1 MKKIILFIKTYERPI
16 KTFIEAYCSY
26 ITVNIAMTD
35 FESISAIKGL
45 LIGGFAS
52 AISIVL
58 NARNKKED

>member
-1 MKKIILFIKTYERPI
+1 MKKIIKFIKTYERPI

-26 ITVNIAMTD
+26 ITINIAMTD

-52 AISIVL
+52 AMSIVL